1 MELPGLTRIKDDRT
15 IVFGLMHPMLVFAAL
30 NGAFHIR
37 TGEWN
42 LFCGGDIMLNG
53 VSASVPVFKGI
64 SVPANAIFYANLEIP
79 LTNTSERT
87 RRKTAADIA
96 ARNQYVLKADP
107 GHIKNLVSAGIDV
120 VSLGNNHALDG
131 GVSGLKQTTS
141 LLDSYRIQ
149 RCGAGVN
156 WVDATK
162 PTVVVAPDGTRVAF
176 ISYLSFLSLGGL
188 RACTPATATTAGVAA
203 LTLGGKSGPAELE
216 RLQKIVVRARKDAD
230 LVVVALHWGIEKQPY
245 PAPFQVSLGR
255 LFVDAGAD
263 VVLGAHPHVLQPAEL
278 YKGKPIIYS
287 LGNFVNPGGGQAAI
301 YKLTFRKNEYRSAR
315 ILPTSYSGGRV
326 RFSESDPFNISEQE
340 RGLKKRFPNGEAKM
354 MTFLDPIP

>member
-1 MELPGLTRIKDDRT
+1 MLA
-15 IVFGLMHPMLVFAAL
+15 MLVYAVL
-30 NGAFHIR
+30 NGAFQIR
-37 TGEWN
+37 PGEWN

-53 VSASVPVFKGI
+53 VSPSVSVFKGI
-64 SVPANAIFYANLEIP
+64 SVPTEAIFYANLEIP

-87 RRKTAADIA
+87 KRKTAADIA
-96 ARNQYVLKADP
+96 ARNQYVLKAAP
-107 GHIKNLVSAGIDV
+107 EHIKNLVSAGIDV
-120 VSLGNNHALDG
+120 VSLGNNHTMDG

-141 LLDSYRIQ
+141 LLDSYHIQ

-156 WVDATK
+156 WTDATK

-188 RACTPATATTAGVAA
+188 RACTPATAKTAGVAA

-216 RLQKIVVRARKDAD
+216 RLKKVVSRAKEKAD
-230 LVVVALHWGIEKQPY
+230 MVVVALHWGIEKQPY

-263 VVLGAHPHVLQPAEL
+263 VVLGAHPHVLQPGEL

-287 LGNFVNPGGGQAAI
+287 LGNFVNPGGGQAAM
-301 YKLTFRKNEYRSAR
+301 YKLTFRKTEYLSAQ

-326 RFSESDPFNISEQE
+326 TFSKRDSGEISRQESVLLTKYENPESNT
-340 RGLKKRFPNGEAKM
+340 LTNHAP
-354 MTFLDPIP
+354 